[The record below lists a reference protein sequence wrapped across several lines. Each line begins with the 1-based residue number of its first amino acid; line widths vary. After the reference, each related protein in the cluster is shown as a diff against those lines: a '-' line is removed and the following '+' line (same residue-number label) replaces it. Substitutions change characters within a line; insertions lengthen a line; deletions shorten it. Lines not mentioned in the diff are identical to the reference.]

1 MKITSVRVYPVN
13 GTSNIVANASIT
25 IDDAI
30 VIYCKVVEGKNGKF
44 LSLPNHSYENENG
57 ERVFKDDVYFL
68 DGVTRDMVLDK
79 ILDELEKVEEKPK
92 AKKTTKRR

>member
-1 MKITSVRVYPVN
+1 MKITSVRVYPVK

-30 VIYCKVVEGKNGKF
+30 VIYCKVIEGKNGKF

-68 DGVTRDMVLDK
+68 SKEIMNDVLDK
-79 ILDELEKVEEKPK
+79 ILDELEKPK
-92 AKKTTKRR
+92 AKKTTRRR

>member
-30 VIYCKVVEGKNGKF
+30 VIYCKVIEGKNGKF
-44 LSLPNHSYENENG
+44 LSMPNHSYEDENG
-57 ERVFKDDVYFL
+57 ERVYKDDVYFL
-68 DGVTRDMVLDK
+68 SKELMLDVLDK
-79 ILDELEKVEEKPK
+79 ILDELEKEEKPK
-92 AKKTTKRR
+92 AKKTTRRR